1 MSINA
6 DAPRGVPDDVTENRG
21 AMSLK
26 VIVVYVI
33 ANLAS
38 WTAILTP
45 AAITLAI
52 RVQELDPDRA
62 TGTLSL
68 VAGVGA
74 AFGIVA
80 NPLFGRLSDRT
91 RSRFGRRRPWMLGG
105 VLGALCGLAVVSYAE
120 SLPVLVLGW
129 LITQTAMQA
138 VLAPM
143 TAILPDQVPV
153 RLRGRIAGLLSVGQ
167 GLATTVGVAMLN
179 IYPQSTQWGFLAPI
193 SVAVLAVVVLCAV
206 LPDRSPQDVD
216 RPPFSLRALLGAYW
230 FDPRGNADFAWTL
243 LSRLLAY
250 MGITVL
256 IVYQTYFLLARMGVE
271 PERIAAVMFLVL
283 LVENTLTVLGNV
295 VSGYLSD
302 RWRRR
307 KVFVAGSAVAG
318 TLGFLTA
325 ALTTEFA
332 VFLVGAAL
340 LGIAKGVYA
349 AVDMAMATDLLPEGK
364 GGAAKNMGLFIVASL
379 FPNLLVPMT
388 APLFL
393 AIGTAATAP
402 GAPAG
407 NYMSL
412 FVAGGVFMFL
422 AAVAVIPI
430 RGVR

>member
-6 DAPRGVPDDVTENRG
+6 DTPQDLPDDATATRSTL
-21 AMSLK
+21 SLTVV
-26 VIVVYVI
+26 VIYVLT
-33 ANLAS
+33 NLAC

-52 RVQELDPDRA
+52 RVQELDPEGA
-62 TGTLSL
+62 SGTLSL

-105 VLGALCGLAVVSYAE
+105 IVGALCGLVVVSYAE
-120 SLPVLVLGW
+120 SIPMLVLGW
-129 LITQTAMQA
+129 LITQAAMQA

-143 TAILPDQVPV
+143 TAILPDQIPV
-153 RLRGRIAGLLSVGQ
+153 RYRGRIAGLLSVGQ
-167 GLATTVGVAMLN
+167 GLATTVGTALLN
-179 IYPQSTQWGFLAPI
+179 IFPQSTQWGFLAPI

-206 LPDRSPQDVD
+206 LPDRVPQDAD
-216 RPPFSLRALLGAYW
+216 RPPFSLRGLLGSFW

-256 IVYQTYFLLARMGVE
+256 IVYQTYFLLTRMGVE
-271 PERIAAVMFLVL
+271 PERVAAVMFLVL
-283 LVENTLTVLGNV
+283 LVENTLAVLGNV

-307 KVFVAGSAVAG
+307 KVFVAGSGAAG

-325 ALTTEFA
+325 ALTTEFG
-332 VFLVGAAL
+332 VFLVGVAL

-393 AIGTAATAP
+393 AVGTAANAP

-407 NYMSL
+407 NYMAL
-412 FVAGGVFMFL
+412 FIAGGVFMFL